1 MVWIFTRKQ
10 NVLNVLTGQRVK
22 MEASKPKKTFGAATI
37 HHYQLSW
44 SFIPVH
50 WNTADLLPVLI
61 LMLLMVAMA
70 AGQAFYAANVLRD
83 SAKTYILHLVEREK
97 NAMITGFG

>member
-22 MEASKPKKTFGAATI
+22 METSKPKKTFGAATL
-37 HHYQLSW
+37 QLSW

-50 WNTADLLPVLI
+50 RNTANLLPVLI
-61 LMLLMVAMA
+61 LTLLMVAMA
-70 AGQAFYAANVLRD
+70 AGQAFYAANALRD
-83 SAKTYILHLVEREK
+83 LAKTYIPHLVEREK